1 MQIIPF
7 HDGWRYAH
15 LDQGDW
21 QEVTLPHDAML
32 SEPRTEQSPG
42 GTNTGWF
49 ACRDYEYEKTFEAP
63 EDAAYLEF
71 EGVYHKAQVFLDGEE
86 KPAHHNG
93 YFGFRVPITAGHH
106 SLRVIARNADSPSS
120 RWYSG
125 AGIYRPV
132 SLVCLPKEH
141 ILPESIQIKTLDYHT
156 RTIRVSFATTG
167 SDQVEVTALHEKAAG
182 TDSVTLSIKEA
193 GLWSPEEPNL
203 ITLTLRYHDDV
214 QTIRYGIRTVEVDA
228 QKGFCIN
235 GKRTLLLGAC
245 IHHDNGILGAAG
257 YPFAERRKV
266 MLLKKAGYNAIRS
279 AHNPISK
286 AMLDACDELGMMVLD
301 EYADMW
307 YIHKTRYDYA
317 ECLERSWHE
326 DLRLMVEKDR
336 NHPSVVMYSIGNE
349 VSETAQRKGIEL
361 TESMTKRLHELDDRP
376 VTCGINIFF
385 NYLSSLGMG
394 VYTDKKAEQAIAEKK
409 KAKRKAVGSEFF
421 NNLTG
426 LLGAD
431 FMKFGATLHGSN
443 VKTRDA
449 FEKLDVAGYNYGIR
463 RYKRDTRLYPHRVIL
478 GSETFISDA
487 MIFYDLAQKTPAL
500 IGDFAWAG
508 MDYLGEVGVGAWE
521 YTDNAPSFDHGPG
534 WLTAGV
540 GAIDLIGT
548 ETAQMAYTQVA
559 FGLSPVRIGVIPV
572 CYSGQKHS
580 PAAWRMTNA
589 IESWAW
595 NGMEGRKAVVE
606 VYARGAWVALH
617 LNQEKVGKKRLNAKG
632 IARFSLPYRPGQ
644 LTAVV
649 YDDTSKETART
660 TLFSAEEETVLQ
672 LMPEKKTV
680 CKDELLYV
688 RLRYTDPNG
697 LLKPGERGEIMVK
710 VQGGTLMGLGNAC
723 SYHERGYLTSMTD
736 TYYGEAMAVIRPEG
750 DVTVCA
756 SSPHGTAQICV
767 PLVADDTAQ
776 LVFHPTGRLL

>member
-1 MQIIPF
+1 MQTISF

-15 LDQGDW
+15 LGQGDW

-49 ACRDYEYEKTFEAP
+49 ACRDYEYEKEFDAP
-63 EDAAYLEF
+63 EDAAYLAF
-71 EGVYHKAQVFLDGEE
+71 EGVYHKAQVFLDGVE
-86 KPAHHNG
+86 KPAHRNG

-141 ILPESIQIKTLDYHT
+141 ILPESIQIQTLDYHT

-167 SDQVEVTALHEKAAG
+167 SDRVEVTALHEKAAG
-182 TDSVTLSIKEA
+182 TDSVTLSIKDA

-203 ITLTLRYHDDV
+203 ITITLRYHDDV

-228 QKGFCIN
+228 QKGFRIN

-245 IHHDNGILGAAG
+245 IHHDNGILGAVG
-257 YPFAERRKV
+257 HPFAERRKV
-266 MLLKKAGYNAIRS
+266 KLLKKAGYNAIRS

-361 TESMTKRLHELDDRP
+361 TDKMTKCLHELDDRP

-394 VYTDKKAEQAIAEKK
+394 VYTDKKAEQATSQKK
-409 KAKRKAVGSEFF
+409 KTKRKAVGSEFF

-463 RYKRDTRLYPHRVIL
+463 RYKRDTRLYPKRVIL

-487 MIFYDLAQKTPAL
+487 KIFYDLAQKTPAL

-521 YTDNAPSFDHGPG
+521 YAENAPSFDHGLG

-595 NGMEGRKAVVE
+595 NGMEGRKADVE
-606 VYARGAWVALH
+606 VYARGVWVALY
-617 LNQEKVGKKRLNAKG
+617 LNQEKIGRKRLNAKG
-632 IARFSLPYRPGQ
+632 IACFSLPYRPGQ
-644 LTAVV
+644 LIAIV
-649 YDDTSKETART
+649 YDDMSKEIART

-680 CKDELLYV
+680 CKDDLLYV
-688 RLRYTDPNG
+688 RLRYTDLNG

-710 VQGGTLMGLGNAC
+710 VQGGTLMALGNAC
-723 SYHERGYLTSMTD
+723 SYHERGYLTSVTD
-736 TYYGEAMAVIRPEG
+736 TYYGDAMAVIRPEG
-750 DVTVCA
+750 DVIVCA
-756 SSPHGTAQICV
+756 FSPHGTAQVCV
-767 PLVADDTAQ
+767 PLVDDDATQ
-776 LVFHPTGRLL
+776 MSFPTLGRLL